1 MLLPPNAPLD
11 WLFLDLNSYFASVE
25 QQENPRL
32 RGKPVAVV
40 PVMTDFTCAIA
51 ASQEAKAYGI
61 KTGTMIREARQKC
74 PQLICVLASH
84 ERYTRYHH
92 RVVEEVE
99 HHIPVFHV
107 ASIDEMACRLTG
119 KWRET
124 ENALALARRIKAGLV
139 KNIGPC
145 ITCSVGLSTNR
156 YLAKLATDLQKPDG
170 LVLLHPDEL
179 PGRLMDLPLRD
190 FCGIGKNMER
200 RLAESGITSFERLWA
215 CAPKQLRAAWGSVHG
230 ERMWYALR
238 GVEIPDEET
247 TRGSV
252 SHSHM
257 LSPDQRTPALAEAVA
272 RRLLLK
278 AAGRLRSLEH
288 LTRGLHVSLRLD
300 DGSRLEGGRRFP
312 PVSDSVT
319 LQELFTSIWED
330 LQDGMG
336 RHRIKQV
343 ALNLFE
349 LVPASQPVQLELFA
363 RRLSAADVEKRDR
376 VSSVLDTLTARF
388 GRDAVTIGINPGAGS
403 SFTGTKIAFNRV
415 PDVSEFDEK
424 APLSAAHFAETSK
437 AKKAAKDG

>member
-74 PQLICVLASH
+74 PELICVLASH
-84 ERYTRYHH
+84 ERYTRFHH

-107 ASIDEMACRLTG
+107 ASIDEMACQLTG

-124 ENALALARRIKAGLV
+124 ENAVTLARSIKAGLIR
-139 KNIGPC
+139 NIGPC
-145 ITCSVGLSTNR
+145 ITCSIGLSTNR

-170 LVLLHPDEL
+170 LVVLHPDEL
-179 PGRLMDLPLRD
+179 PERLIGLPLRD

-252 SHSHM
+252 SHSHI
-257 LSPDQRTPALAEAVA
+257 LSPDQRAPELAEAVA

-278 AAGRLRSLEH
+278 AAVRLRRLEH
-288 LTRGLHVSLRLD
+288 FAGSLAVSIRLD
-300 DGSRLEGGRRFP
+300 QGPRLEGARRFP

-319 LQELFTSIWED
+319 LQEIFTVIWSD
-330 LQDGMG
+330 LMREAG
-336 RHRIKQV
+336 RCRVKKAAV
-343 ALNLFE
+343 NLFE
-349 LVPASQPVQLELFA
+349 LVPCTLPVQLELFS
-363 RRLSAADVEKRDR
+363 RRLSAEDVEKRDR
-376 VSSVLDTLTARF
+376 VSSVLDALTARF

-415 PDVSEFDEK
+415 PEVEEFEDE
-424 APLSAAHFAETSK
+424 ARN
-437 AKKAAKDG
+437 AKPPTTLKLRRAD

>member
-1 MLLPPNAPLD
+1 MLLPPHAPLD

-25 QQENPRL
+25 QQENPKF
-32 RGKPVAVV
+32 RGKPLVVV

-51 ASQEAKAYGI
+51 ASKEAKAYGI
-61 KTGTMIREARQKC
+61 KTGTMIRDAKQIC
-74 PQLICVLASH
+74 PQLICVPANH

-92 RVVEEVE
+92 RVIEEVE
-99 HHIPVFHV
+99 HHMPVFHV

-124 ENALALARRIKAGLV
+124 QHALALAQTIKEALV

-156 YLAKLATDLQKPDG
+156 YLAKLASDLQKPDG
-170 LVLLHPDEL
+170 LVVLHPDEL
-179 PGRLMDLPLRD
+179 PGRLMGLPLRD
-190 FCGIGKNMER
+190 FCGIGKGMER
-200 RLAESGITSFERLWA
+200 RLAEAGITSFGSLWA
-215 CAPKQLRAAWGSVHG
+215 CAPKQLRAVWGSVHG

-257 LSPDQRTPALAEAVA
+257 LPPEQRTPDLAEAVA

-278 AAGRLRSLEH
+278 AAGRVRSLEH
-288 LTRGLHVSLRLD
+288 LAGTLAVSIQLD
-300 DGSRLEGGRRFP
+300 QGPRLEAGRRFP

-319 LQELFTSIWED
+319 LQEIFSLIWEE
-330 LQDGMG
+330 LMEQIG
-336 RHRIKQV
+336 RHRIKQASV
-343 ALNLFE
+343 NLCE
-349 LVPASQPVQLELFA
+349 LVPCAQPVQLELFA
-363 RRLSAADVEKRDR
+363 RRQSAEEEEKRNR
-376 VSSVLDTLTARF
+376 VSAVLDALTARF

-403 SFTGTKIAFNRV
+403 SFTGTKIAFHRV
-415 PDVSEFDEK
+415 PEMSEFK
-424 APLSAAHFAETSK
+424 
-437 AKKAAKDG
+437 